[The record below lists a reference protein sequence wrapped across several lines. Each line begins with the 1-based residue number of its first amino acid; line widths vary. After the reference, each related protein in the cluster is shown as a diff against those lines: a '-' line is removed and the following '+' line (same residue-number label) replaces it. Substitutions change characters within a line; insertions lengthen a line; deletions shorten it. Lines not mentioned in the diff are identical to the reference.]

1 MENIKKIFILFVCLM
16 MLGFLVPKNTY
27 AETVSVEDILEAMPA
42 DEIIAVECSTGQ
54 VLMEKRSTDVCEISH
69 LAKLMLAL
77 LAAEKIESGEL
88 SLTDTV
94 TVSAKA
100 NSMPAPQIWM
110 DKNEKISVEELIKAI
125 TISNAN
131 DAAVALAEHIFGS
144 TDEAVAK
151 MNCKAKSLGM
161 DSTTYADVCGLDDRT
176 LSDAADTAILASEL
190 VKYDILTPYFTSWI
204 DHVRGGKAELV
215 NLNRLVRT
223 YKGITGMKAC
233 SSATAGECSVATA
246 KRGKMEIAVVVLKCS
261 DRTLCDDIEKKLLDM
276 CFDVYSL
283 YTPEI
288 SEDML
293 KKIPVILG
301 EESKVSVGFG
311 ELSAV
316 IVPKGSSE
324 SFDISFDKEKEL
336 SAPVK
341 KGQVCGKLV
350 CRYGDQVIYS
360 ADLVAE
366 NGVKEKDFS
375 FCLKVLL
382 NYLLKF

>member
-1 MENIKKIFILFVCLM
+1 
-16 MLGFLVPKNTY
+16 
-27 AETVSVEDILEAMPA
+27 
-42 DEIIAVECSTGQ
+42 
-54 VLMEKRSTDVCEISH
+54 
-69 LAKLMLAL
+69 
-77 LAAEKIESGEL
+77 
-88 SLTDTV
+88 
-94 TVSAKA
+94 
-100 NSMPAPQIWM
+100 
-110 DKNEKISVEELIKAI
+110 KAI

-131 DAAVALAEHIFGS
+131 DAAVAIAEHIFCS

-176 LSDAADTAILASEL
+176 LSNAADTAILASEL
-190 VKYDILTPYFTSWI
+190 VKYDTLTPYFTSWI
-204 DHVRGGKAELV
+204 DHVRDGKAELV

-233 SSATAGECSVATA
+233 SSSTAGECSVATA

-261 DRTLCDDIEKKLLDM
+261 DRTLCDDIAKKLLDM

-301 EESKVSVGFG
+301 EENKVSVGFG
-311 ELSAV
+311 YLSPV

-350 CRYGDQVIYS
+350 CRYGNQVIYS
-360 ADLVAE
+360 ANLVAE

-375 FCLKVLL
+375 FCLKILL